1 MEFKYDFNNIFAKI
15 LKKEI
20 PNDTVFETAHSL
32 AFKDINPAAPIHIL
46 VIPKG
51 PYINYD
57 HFASQASD
65 EEIIDFNK
73 TINEVIKKENLDP
86 ERNGNGY
93 RLIANA
99 GLNGVQEVPHLHFH
113 ILGGRNMGIMVSRS
127 WNNLKETINAWKW

>member
-1 MEFKYDFNNIFAKI
+1 MEFKYDFNNIFSKI

-20 PNDTVFETAHSL
+20 PSETVFETEHSL
-32 AFKDINPAAPIHIL
+32 AFKDINPVAPIHIL

-73 TINEVIKKENLDP
+73 TINEVIK
-86 ERNGNGY
+86 
-93 RLIANA
+93 
-99 GLNGVQEVPHLHFH
+99 
-113 ILGGRNMGIMVSRS
+113 
-127 WNNLKETINAWKW
+127 

>member
-20 PNDTVFETAHSL
+20 PNDTVFETEHSL
-32 AFKDINPAAPIHIL
+32 AFRDINPAAPIHIL

-93 RLIANA
+93 RLIANT

-113 ILGGRNMGIMVSRS
+113 ILGGRNMGIMVSRR
-127 WNNLKETINAWKW
+127 